1 LVSGAGQQEGFSVTD
16 DTAKNAEQPRVIGRP
31 FPSGN
36 PGGPGRKEGS
46 RNKATLILDAL
57 ADGEAEEILRK
68 ALDAA
73 KGGDLR
79 AIDLVLARVWPP
91 RKTRPVNFTLPPMV
105 KAGDL
110 VAGLQA
116 VLDATANGD
125 LTPDEAQVIGGLIE
139 MKRKTIE
146 TAEIEERLSRLEA
159 AQEAQNSKGSRA

>member
-1 LVSGAGQQEGFSVTD
+1 
-16 DTAKNAEQPRVIGRP
+16 
-31 FPSGN
+31 
-36 PGGPGRKEGS
+36 
-46 RNKATLILDAL
+46 
-57 ADGEAEEILRK
+57 
-68 ALDAA
+68 
-73 KGGDLR
+73 
-79 AIDLVLARVWPP
+79 
-91 RKTRPVNFTLPPMV
+91 MV